1 MATKFK
7 ITTKFKRASAANS
20 AAIPATYAAISA
32 AIPATHVATST
43 TIPETYAATSATL
56 PETYAATSAALP
68 ETYAA
73 TYPTT
78 YPTTYPDS
86 SLATGAFS
94 TVPGGPAV
102 RRAQRCP
109 HRTIGLRLGFSKT
122 GERPLHR

>member
-20 AAIPATYAAISA
+20 AAIPATY
-32 AIPATHVATST
+32 VATST

-56 PETYAATSAALP
+56 PETYAAT
-68 ETYAA
+68 
-73 TYPTT
+73 YPTT
-78 YPTTYPDS
+78 YQDS

-109 HRTIGLRLGFSKT
+109 HRTIG
-122 GERPLHR
+122 